1 MASQLNQSQL
11 LFGFDL
17 MKDTVMLLERT
28 SKYKSFFDNKLVLH
42 RTLES
47 PSAKRET
54 YEERIIERG
63 ESELLTIC
71 DHDVKG
77 ICQP

>member
-1 MASQLNQSQL
+1 MASQLNQSQV

-28 SKYKSFFDNKLVLH
+28 SKYKSFFDNKLVQH

-47 PSAKRET
+47 PIAKRET
-54 YEERIIERG
+54 YKKRYN
-63 ESELLTIC
+63 
-71 DHDVKG
+71 
-77 ICQP
+77 